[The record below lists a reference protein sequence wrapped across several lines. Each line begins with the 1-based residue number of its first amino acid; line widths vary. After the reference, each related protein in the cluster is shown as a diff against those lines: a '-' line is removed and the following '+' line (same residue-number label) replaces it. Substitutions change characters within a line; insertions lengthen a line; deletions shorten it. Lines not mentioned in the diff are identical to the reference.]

1 MNSITIIRTS
11 APPTPPAVTVLRVA
25 GFSVQE
31 SILLPSV
38 YTKTNNNY
46 SYKLILPSR
55 MLEVGV
61 GNGLQGGGVLK
72 IVVVVLAIIL
82 LPTGDIS
89 GNSGMSGNGRVWYK
103 CSEAVCHCALKMS
116 GVEVRND

>member
-1 MNSITIIRTS
+1 MNSITMIRTS

-31 SILLPSV
+31 SILLQSV
-38 YTKTNNNY
+38 YTKINNNY

-61 GNGLQGGGVLK
+61 GNGLQGGVLK

-82 LPTGDIS
+82 EILVVTLG
-89 GNSGMSGNGRVWYK
+89 
-103 CSEAVCHCALKMS
+103 
-116 GVEVRND
+116 

>member
-1 MNSITIIRTS
+1 MNSITMIRTS
-11 APPTPPAVTVLRVA
+11 APPTPPAVTVLTVA

-38 YTKTNNNY
+38 YTEISNNY

-82 LPTGDIS
+82 LLLIA
-89 GNSGMSGNGRVWYK
+89 
-103 CSEAVCHCALKMS
+103 E
-116 GVEVRND
+116 